1 MKTKKPMHYLISKLS
16 LGFAFIVFLTL
27 TWPSSHA
34 AAQLAISK
42 SNASTQQ
49 PSRTL
54 QQIVKII
61 VNRETN
67 QITLIGNPTDIAIV
81 KQTIEAINRVNRQ
94 PPATIVGK
102 KVVLYRQ
109 LSESVAT
116 AIRNAQPILT
126 SGQGKLTITALH
138 TPEAIFLS
146 GPTALVERAE
156 KFIAT
161 LDR

>member
-1 MKTKKPMHYLISKLS
+1 MHYLISKLS
-16 LGFAFIVFLTL
+16 LGFALIVFSTL

-34 AAQLAISK
+34 AAQSASSR
-42 SNASTQQ
+42 SNASAQQ
-49 PSRTL
+49 PNRTL

-67 QITLIGNPTDIAIV
+67 QITLIGNPADIAIV
-81 KQTIEAINRVNRQ
+81 KQTIDAINRVNRQ

-126 SGQGKLTITALH
+126 SRQGKLTITALH
-138 TPEAIFLS
+138 TPESIFLS
-146 GPTALVERAE
+146 GPPALVERAE
-156 KFIAT
+156 KFIET

>member
-1 MKTKKPMHYLISKLS
+1 MMTKMPMHYLISKLS
-16 LGFAFIVFLTL
+16 LGFALIVFSML

-34 AAQLAISK
+34 AAQSAISR

-61 VNRETN
+61 INRETN

-81 KQTIEAINRVNRQ
+81 KQTIDAINRQ

-126 SGQGKLTITALH
+126 SRQGKLTITALH

-156 KFIAT
+156 KFIET